1 MTSEQNER
9 MTSEQIEEALE
20 GLYRMR
26 LATEHSSLN
35 GKRLGTAMDTITQL
49 RADLSAARVKN
60 RELNRREQS
69 AMVAFRSAQEA
80 IEKAKQEDG
89 FRWAG
94 GNLGRAFL
102 AFDNNELR
110 KDLSAARADAEAKG
124 KLLAEAVEAGLNK
137 WESREAAVCPE
148 GYRFE
153 EVIGQLRVDIAIA
166 YERAEKAESEASRY
180 ESLHIRCSEA
190 YVTVRN
196 QLALAEQQRDAAVS
210 GLEKIAS
217 RSVQPKRHNPHQD
230 MAYQLDGYEAIA
242 RNTLSRLTRDAT
254 ASPKNP
260 DADASGEGVGK

>member
-9 MTSEQIEEALE
+9 MTDAKLRSYIDDFDPDDWEWYDDLD
-20 GLYRMR
+20 YKDR
-26 LATEHSSLN
+26 LALAKTNERSL
-35 GKRLGTAMDTITQL
+35 RDMATDLLETRTDLAAERE
-49 RADLSAARVKN
+49 RA
-60 RELNRREQS
+60 
-69 AMVAFRSAQEA
+69 
-80 IEKAKQEDG
+80 EKA
-89 FRWAG
+89 
-94 GNLGRAFL
+94 
-102 AFDNNELR
+102 
-110 KDLSAARADAEAKG
+110 
-124 KLLAEAVEAGLNK
+124 EAGLNK

-242 RNTLSRLTRDAT
+242 RDTLARIRELGEREQ
-254 ASPKNP
+254 
-260 DADASGEGVGK
+260 GEGERGGSDER